1 MIYIFDVDGT
11 LTPSRNKMDENFQSF
26 FKTFCKHNRVW
37 LISGSDHTKTIE
49 QIGVNLWTSV
59 EKAYQCSGNQL
70 FQSGKLIRTTDWE
83 LPIATRWCL
92 EKFLEQSKY
101 PHRYGNHIEERP
113 GMVNFSIVGRDCTQE
128 QREEYF
134 KWDNEHKERIEFSK
148 ELRERYLGLDA
159 VVGGEISIDIYPRGK
174 DKGQIVDELKDDKFM
189 FFGDRLEPG
198 GKDYSMKLATIHNKL
213 KGNEFFHVKSWKD
226 TRNILSSII
235 QSNAGVV

>member
-26 FKTFCKHNRVW
+26 FKIFCKYNRVW

-49 QIGVNLWTSV
+49 QIGVDIWISV

-70 FQSGKLIRTTDWE
+70 FVKGSLIRTSDWE

-92 EKFLEQSKY
+92 EKFLEESKY

-134 KWDNEHKERIEFSK
+134 KWDNKHKERIEFSK
-148 ELRERYLGLDA
+148 ELKERYLGLDA
-159 VVGGEISIDIYPRGK
+159 VVGGEISIDIYPIGK
-174 DKGQIVDELKDDKFM
+174 DKGQIVDELIDDKFT

-198 GKDYSMKLATIHNKL
+198 GNDYSMKLATIHKRL
-213 KGNEFFHVKSWKD
+213 RGNEFFHVKSWRD
-226 TRNILSSII
+226 TRNLLSSIA
-235 QSNAGVV
+235 QTNAGVI

>member
-1 MIYIFDVDGT
+1 MIYIFDIDGT
-11 LTPSRNKMDENFQSF
+11 LTPSRNKIDKQFQELFKNFISAY
-26 FKTFCKHNRVW
+26 RVW

-49 QIGVNLWTSV
+49 QIGVDIWKDV
-59 EKAYQCSGNQL
+59 ERVYQCSGNQL
-70 FQSGKLIRTTDWE
+70 FKKGSLIRSSDWE
-83 LPIATRWCL
+83 IPIQTKGCL
-92 EKFLEQSKY
+92 EKFLKQSKY

-113 GMVNFSIVGRDCTQE
+113 GMVNFSIVGRQCTQE

-134 KWDNEHKERIEFSK
+134 KWDNKHKERIEFSK

-198 GKDYSMKLATIHNKL
+198 GNDYSMKLATIHKKL

-235 QSNAGVV
+235 QSNAGII